1 MSDVAA
7 GSNAALQLQQN
18 MAAAPN
24 VQQVEANK
32 MQEQQNTLQK
42 QQLQIQQEQANVV
55 KTNLAN
61 LVSDAKIK
69 TTETS
74 KATLQNLFKTP
85 EFQEAVSTQDNP
97 AILKMTQ
104 LALFKAGD
112 TEKAFELTS
121 EIDKANAAQLANQE
135 KQNTLDAVEISKAHY
150 NLEAGANLEDLPEEQ
165 QNVLIKEIGKS
176 NWDKFTPEERV
187 DVTKNLMMITSK
199 RLTNQ
204 LAAMQDDKIEK
215 SGQIKKDIND
225 ADNKAKII
233 IKQMGVDSA
242 KSIEDSKESAAFL
255 REKLKEEGRDKRAE
269 GRLTEKSWND
279 VNLRLDKVENPRIT
293 LNLKTKLDDAKAAR
307 QKGPTGSMDQIKLD
321 NNYRAAVK
329 DYNDYQLKVAQR
341 QLDIAVSSPDSFK
354 EKKYVVDKL
363 KQNIAL
369 LGGDKA
375 EEPTAKPT
383 TKEKPKEVVKPAA
396 TTKPI
401 TAEEFNAKWTKLKPN
416 ETLVGPDGK
425 TYTKGQ

>member
-150 NLEAGANLEDLPEEQ
+150 NLEAGANLKDLPEEQ

-204 LAAMQDDKIEK
+204 LAVMQDEKLEKVGQNKIDVANIGAK
-215 SGQIKKDIND
+215 SRIKV
-225 ADNKAKII
+225 
-233 IKQMGVDSA
+233 KQMGVDSA
-242 KSIEDSKESAAFL
+242 ESIEASKESAAFV
-255 REKLKEEGRDKRAE
+255 REKLKEEGKDTRASKRME
-269 GRLTEKSWND
+269 EKTWND
-279 VNLRLDKVENPRIT
+279 VNRAIEKVGNPRVE

-321 NNYRAAVK
+321 NNYRDAVK
-329 DYNDYQLKVAQR
+329 DYNEYQLKNAQR
-341 QLDIAVSSPDSFK
+341 QLDIAVSAPDSFK
-354 EKKYVVDKL
+354 EKKFVVDKL

-369 LGGDKA
+369 FGGDKA

-401 TAEEFNAKWTKLKPN
+401 TAEEFNAKWAKLKPN